1 MGAPGPWGMRP
12 VPTKPCLGAVH
23 AFEGDHGHF
32 EATRTLDPAGNYEI
46 GWSHKLS
53 GPDDPLWDA
62 QIDASHADALALE
75 DLNAVAAGV
84 CDALGEDIADSL
96 TEGQYVAVLDF
107 SYNLGAATF
116 AGSTLCHFIK
126 TGAMHLAP
134 LEFAKWVY
142 AHVNGV
148 AVEEPGLVRRRAAEL
163 AAWRV

>member
-1 MGAPGPWGMRP
+1 MRSI
-12 VPTKPCLGAVH
+12 PTAPCLALIH
-23 AFEGDHGHF
+23 EFEGDQGLF
-32 EATRTLDPAGNYEI
+32 EPTRTQDPSGNWEI

-53 GPDDPLWDA
+53 GPDDPLWSDILDESA
-62 QIDASHADALALE
+62 ADALALK
-75 DLNAVAAGV
+75 DLTAAAQGV
-84 CDALGEDIADSL
+84 CNALTVAVNSL
-96 TEGQYVAVLDF
+96 TDSQYAACIDFAYNEGAH
-107 SYNLGAATF
+107 AF